1 MSLENYRFRLVK
13 MMDRLLDLMERQLSY
28 TFVTDG
34 QYMLVED
41 YLLVRPEMEDRVK
54 QLVQAGRLL
63 VGPWY
68 TQPLETLV
76 TGEAMVRNL
85 LLGIQ
90 KSQGLGQVMR
100 FAYMVD
106 EFGHASQM
114 PPGFTGLWHCH
125 MMAWRG
131 MGPDYP
137 TVFTWRAPDGTAVTM
152 HRSMDGY
159 GEATAL
165 PATLEDFTE
174 EFEGLLLERQ
184 GLSSA

>member
-68 TQPLETLV
+68 TC
-76 TGEAMVRNL
+76 L
-85 LLGIQ
+85 LYT
-90 KSQGLGQVMR
+90 SRCV
-100 FAYMVD
+100 
-106 EFGHASQM
+106 
-114 PPGFTGLWHCH
+114 
-125 MMAWRG
+125 
-131 MGPDYP
+131 
-137 TVFTWRAPDGTAVTM
+137 
-152 HRSMDGY
+152 
-159 GEATAL
+159 
-165 PATLEDFTE
+165 
-174 EFEGLLLERQ
+174 
-184 GLSSA
+184 